1 MEDSLEN
8 IILSIKSTNKYCKLK
23 AELQDSIDYIED
35 PLIILNT
42 KTTLSIVYAIKRILD
57 YKSKRLNLQSM
68 TIFLSCLNI
77 IKIYLTEDH
86 GQPDTLLTNIYE
98 GEIRSILMQT
108 KDLLF
113 NKDVPVSEK
122 KSLLYDLWD

>member
-1 MEDSLEN
+1 MEDNLEK

-23 AELQDSIDYIED
+23 EELQDSIDYIED

-42 KTTLSIVYAIKRILD
+42 KTTFSTVYAIERILD

-77 IKIYLTEDH
+77 IKIYLKEDH
-86 GQPDTLLTNIYE
+86 DQSDTLLANIYE
-98 GEIRSILMQT
+98 GEIRSILMEI
-108 KDLLF
+108 KDYYSI
-113 NKDVPVSEK
+113 KV
-122 KSLLYDLWD
+122 